1 MPSNLRP
8 AAFIDRDGVIN
19 ADLGHVGQVRDFH
32 LLPHAVDGLRQLS
45 GCGYA
50 LVVVTNQA
58 GIAKGL
64 FSEDDYQSVTR
75 YMTDLL
81 MAQQVR
87 LQAVYHCP
95 HHPLGSV
102 APYAVTCDCRKPAAG
117 MLLRAAAELGL
128 DIARSVL
135 IGDKVSDVMA
145 GRAARV
151 CWTVL
156 VRSGHPVLEA
166 AAQYADHCC
175 SDLSAAADWVCGQT

>member
-1 MPSNLRP
+1 MPPDLRH

-19 ADLGHVGQVRDFH
+19 ADLGYVGHAKDFH
-32 LLPHAVDGLRQLS
+32 LLPYAVDGLRQLS

-64 FSEDDYQSVTR
+64 YSEDDYQRVTR

-81 MAQQVR
+81 MAQQVQ

-95 HHPLGSV
+95 HHPEGSV
-102 APYAVTCDCRKPAAG
+102 APYAIACDCRKPAAG

-128 DIARSVL
+128 DLGGSVL

-151 CWTVL
+151 CWNVL
-156 VRSGHPVLEA
+156 VRSGHQLPEA

-175 SDLSAAADWVCGQT
+175 SDLSAAAEWVCRQT